1 MLALEQLQVIL
12 AQEDRFEQLALIKD
26 MVKSL
31 TDIRKT
37 IENGLVED
45 GLAYYQVQ
53 VIKEHM
59 VREHERNVFKKL

>member
-1 MLALEQLQVIL
+1 MILLEQFKEITQKP
-12 AQEDRFEQLALIKD
+12 DRFEQLATIKD

-31 TDIRKT
+31 TDLKKA

-53 VIKEHM
+53 TVKEHI
-59 VREHERNVFKKL
+59 VREHERKVFKKL

>member
-53 VIKEHM
+53 IVKEHI

>member
-1 MLALEQLQVIL
+1 MLALEQFQMVLEL
-12 AQEDRFEQLALIKD
+12 EDRFEQVALIKE

-31 TDIRKT
+31 TDVRKT

-53 VIKEHM
+53 TVKEHI
-59 VREHERNVFKKL
+59 VREHERKVFKRL

>member
-53 VIKEHM
+53 IVKEHIR
-59 VREHERNVFKKL
+59 REHERNVFKKL

>member
-12 AQEDRFEQLALIKD
+12 AQEDRFEQLALIKN

-53 VIKEHM
+53 VIKEHV

>member
-1 MLALEQLQVIL
+1 MLALEQFKLITQNP
-12 AQEDRFEQLALIKD
+12 DRFEQLATIKD

-53 VIKEHM
+53 IVKEHI
-59 VREHERNVFKKL
+59 VREHERKVFKKV

>member
-53 VIKEHM
+53 VIKEHI
-59 VREHERNVFKKL
+59 VREHERKVFKKL